1 MLWRHITGG
10 PGWELTRNPFD
21 ELERIRREMD
31 VLREGLS
38 GGQWREAFAG
48 VFPLMNVTEDNNN
61 YYVRAELPGIPSNQL
76 DISVTGDTLSVSGEK
91 VVPSED
97 ENAKYHRRER
107 DAGSFSRVISL
118 PGQVDTDKV
127 AATSENGILT
137 VTLPKAESTKPKQIT
152 VKAA

>member
-1 MLWRHITGG
+1 MLWRHITGE
-10 PGWELTRNPFD
+10 PRWELTRNPFN
-21 ELERIRREMD
+21 ELDRIRREMD

-48 VFPLMNVTEDNNN
+48 VFPLMNVTEDKNN
-61 YYVRAELPGIPSNQL
+61 YYVRAELPGIPSNEL

-118 PGQVDTDKV
+118 PGQVDTDEVEAK
-127 AATSENGILT
+127 SENGILT

-152 VKAA
+152 VKAN

>member
-10 PGWELTRNPFD
+10 PGWELTRNPFN
-21 ELERIRREMD
+21 ELDKIKREMD
-31 VLREGLS
+31 ALREGLS

-48 VFPLMNVTEDNNN
+48 VFPLMNVTEDKNN
-61 YYVRAELPGIPSNQL
+61 YYVRAELPGIPSNEL

-91 VVPSED
+91 VVSSED

-118 PGQVDTDKV
+118 PAQVDTDKV
-127 AATSENGILT
+127 EAKSENGILT

-152 VKAA
+152 VEAA